1 MMKKIPVYLF
11 LGFLESGKTTLI
23 QKTLAN
29 ERFGNGANILL
40 PVCEEGLEKCDL
52 SKLKQNN
59 ITLHV
64 MEESSLLKLSDECG
78 ADRVV
83 IEYNGMRH
91 LNDLL
96 MNKPE
101 SRLIFQTVFAAEA
114 STIAMYLQ
122 SCRSLVVDKVNIC
135 GLAIYDRCHRQDKG
149 AVLINENA
157 VRPSVPH
164 SIFMLLSILSQA
176 YRMYCVRLTS
186 LLTTQIPTAQ
196 AQRMPSKPTI

>member
-29 ERFGNGANILL
+29 ERFGNGENILL
-40 PVCEEGLEKCDL
+40 LVCEEGLEEYDL

-64 MEESSLLKLSDECG
+64 IEESSLLKLSDECG

-101 SRLIFQTVFAAEA
+101 SRLIFRTVFAADA

-135 GLAIYDRCHRQDKG
+135 DLAIFDRCHRQDKG

-157 VRPSVPH
+157 VRSSVPH

-176 YRMYCVRLTS
+176 YRMYCVCRTS